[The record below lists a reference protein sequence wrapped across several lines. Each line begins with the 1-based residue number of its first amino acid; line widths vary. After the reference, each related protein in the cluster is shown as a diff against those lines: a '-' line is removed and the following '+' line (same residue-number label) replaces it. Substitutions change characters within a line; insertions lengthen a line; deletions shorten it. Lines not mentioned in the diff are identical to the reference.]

1 MIEATRILT
10 YEELK
15 HLQAVELEM
24 LIELDRICRKYD
36 IAYQLDGG
44 TLLGAVRH
52 QGFIPWDDD
61 IDVIMTRKEY
71 CKFRRA
77 CKGNLDRKRFFLQDY
92 KSDPEYRWGYAKLR
106 REGTVFVRKGQ
117 EHIKSHDGIFLDIF
131 VVDNVPDGIITKRLH
146 FLICYLI
153 QKGLYS
159 TVGIKNSRNA
169 GEKLLYSILSKIPRD
184 EYFHLRNRLVKFCN
198 RKETMLVS
206 HYTYRYPQSCFFG
219 MPAKCFKRRALYTF
233 EGHSFYSFEDYD
245 TYLSLL
251 YGDYMKLPPK
261 ELQRPHIEISRLSF
275 GDV

>member
-1 MIEATRILT
+1 MADVTRVLT
-10 YEELK
+10 DEELK
-15 HLQAVELEM
+15 HLHDIELEM
-24 LIELDRICRKYD
+24 LIEIDRICRKYD

-52 QGFIPWDDD
+52 KGFIPWDDD

-71 CKFRRA
+71 CRFRHV
-77 CKGNLDRKRFFLQDY
+77 CKRDLDRKRFFLQDY
-92 KSDPEYRWGYAKLR
+92 RSDPEYRWGYAKLR

-131 VVDNVPDGIITKRLH
+131 VVDNVPDGIIARRLH
-146 FLICYLI
+146 FLLCYLV

-159 TVGIKNSRNA
+159 PVGKKNTQNIGA
-169 GEKLLYSILSKIPRD
+169 KILYGILSKIPRD
-184 EYFHLRNRLVKFCN
+184 EYFRLRNRLANLCN
-198 RKETMLVS
+198 RKNTRLVS
-206 HYTYRYPQSCFFG
+206 HYTFRYPRSCFFG
-219 MPAKCFKRRALYTF
+219 MPTKCFENRALYTF

-261 ELQRPHIEISRLSF
+261 EQQKPHIEISSLSF
-275 GDV
+275 GDA